1 MKLALCPRLLMC
13 SRPFRPLGFAHLC
26 RSRPRGSVHLLL
38 PWRLYV
44 DHSHCPRACASYP
57 SCVAVYPRDSRS
69 RRVLCRS
76 SHSLHSQGWCT
87 PRGKKCWY
95 LHVCSCRMS
104 ATQNPLKACETCGGD
119 NDYWEVRCVR
129 CALPSPTVKDDWPLL
144 AVAPSVRYRLATGI
158 RNALGFVLVGVV
170 VFIVGRLLP
179 EFLTRF
185 LSGNTR
191 TL

>member
-76 SHSLHSQGWCT
+76 SHSLHSDDVMAMSWLLVERIVQVSDHDIGM
-87 PRGKKCWY
+87 PRNVKEIREDLDRLPIFHLRLWS
-95 LHVCSCRMS
+95 VCLNLLLRCF
-104 ATQNPLKACETCGGD
+104 N
-119 NDYWEVRCVR
+119 VCVR
-129 CALPSPTVKDDWPLL
+129 EITHHRV
-144 AVAPSVRYRLATGI
+144 
-158 RNALGFVLVGVV
+158 
-170 VFIVGRLLP
+170 
-179 EFLTRF
+179 
-185 LSGNTR
+185 R
-191 TL
+191 TLARLS